1 METPV
6 IRENG
11 RRFHHRRPGQV
22 QQGKRRGRDGG
33 VGRGRG
39 CVGQPCRPLFPRR
52 RLHHRLSPDSPRHVG
67 SPVTGFRGQ
76 GAGAGLPP
84 RPGASFPRSGRGCG
98 VIISLAA
105 ERGIRSRQ
113 DCLGGRFCRWR
124 IDRGCA
130 GSDTLP
136 WHSNGGGGGSVSLP
150 GSTWKALGNLWR
162 PGQRRTRWSAR
173 KA

>member
-1 METPV
+1 MAKSAELDQV
-6 IRENG
+6 IALVKSREVDESQGATEG
-11 RRFHHRRPGQV
+11 RRRSFEKMVDDFTIDVPAQV
-22 QQGKRRGRDGG
+22 QQGKRRGRDSG

-84 RPGASFPRSGRGCG
+84 RAGASIPRSGRGCG

-113 DCLGGRFCRWR
+113 DCLGGRLRRWR
-124 IDRGCA
+124 IDRGCP
-130 GSDTLP
+130 GSDTFTL
-136 WHSNGGGGGSVSLP
+136 
-150 GSTWKALGNLWR
+150 A
-162 PGQRRTRWSAR
+162 
-173 KA
+173 